1 MSKEK
6 IAIGF
11 DLGTTSV
18 GWSVI
23 KINDNKE
30 KRLEILDMGV
40 RLFDDPA
47 NSDSNTEVRRL
58 ARGRRRRINRL
69 KVRKKDFYKLLKE
82 FKLVN
87 NEEEFESYI
96 KKPIYDE
103 IEECYFLPV
112 QVKIKGLSSQ
122 LSKHELILILHNYIK
137 HRGTLNT
144 IDLSEED
151 EKNKNNV
158 QHLYDSTLYP
168 CENQYEWFKTTGK
181 TLGNKGNYLIS
192 NEDYKKEIKLILSN
206 QSHLGINEEFISKFI
221 ELFERHRH
229 YSEGPGSKNS
239 PTPYGR
245 FEKNIV
251 NGKMTLTWV
260 GDNEERGKNLWDLL
274 IGKCTYYPTENR
286 NYKKSP
292 ITELFNYLND
302 LANLKIFNRE
312 KDSNAWYL
320 NLEEKKKILSSYKNL
335 KIDKLTKSIGYKKEH
350 IHSGLKK
357 DSKEKFSIEP
367 LKSTVAIIKWL
378 EENNLKTSIDLN
390 DLSQWEFIDNIFQNG
405 VKYQNA
411 KERFDNLNKNKNY
424 LNIDNLNEEH
434 IEKLAQLKIW
444 SPGTSSLSKK
454 AQLEFI
460 KYSLGSEDAKGKNQ
474 MHFFNENENTQLIDE
489 FSKYK
494 YFPNNYFQNSSMPL
508 TVKRTFN
515 QTTKV
520 LNAILKKYSKDYEL
534 SYIIIELARELNSK
548 EEASKIERELAKNRK
563 KLEQR
568 LHHYNI
574 SEDDIKGGENRLKFL
589 LWDQQFKQ
597 DIYDGQPIELKDLLS
612 NPTKYH
618 IDHILPISIS
628 FIDSM
633 QNKVLTKA
641 TNNSEKGDKTPYQWL
656 SAKGKYEEYK
666 KRCERLLENKDFL
679 DKKDIA
685 KLKNKIENYLL
696 YEKDPF
702 TELGGFVERQ
712 LNDTRY
718 ISSEISNQLKK
729 FFTQSN
735 WWKNKNK
742 IIINSVN
749 GSLTSFAR
757 NNLFVESKEE
767 YAKKLIFKN
776 RDIYNHHAIDA
787 SIIAFLGLNNK
798 IQNLLKMKK
807 WNIKKVNIDG
817 VEKYVNEETGEIAA
831 EKSDFLKLES
841 NIPNTIYFKNQ
852 MREFLD
858 PEISNKNIK
867 FSRMI
872 ASKDNTPLSNETLY
886 SIRKKRNNDF
896 DITKQQLNGSK
907 NSNKEFKE
915 YKITKQPLL
924 ELKDSKKLENYF
936 GNDASKKEKL
946 IIFQNE
952 IQLYNK
958 LNNIY
963 KQQIEILK
971 SKNIKDK
978 NPFLNYLES
987 DEVVKSLQSILNK
1000 KQIDPSIIDKIPLF
1014 DQDMKKVTHWIK
1026 ELRIYENE
1034 VDKDDI
1040 LTLKNHDNN
1049 AFYDSLKWTEIWIY
1063 KNLGKNKF
1071 ETIFLNALNS
1081 KWDSKKN
1088 KMIPD
1093 ESKIKN
1099 NLNLLGIDINQKPI
1113 KLKRGSALINNKDLY
1128 YVVGG
1133 LRKTKLIEIK
1143 ALSYKNEI
1151 AHNFVK
1157 WEKAPKR
1164 VRWQIAL
1171 STIANEF
1178 KLCKVDPI
1186 GNVYDIKSFDEFFK

>member
-1 MSKEK
+1 M
-6 IAIGF
+6 
-11 DLGTTSV
+11 
-18 GWSVI
+18 
-23 KINDNKE
+23 
-30 KRLEILDMGV
+30 
-40 RLFDDPA
+40 
-47 NSDSNTEVRRL
+47 
-58 ARGRRRRINRL
+58 
-69 KVRKKDFYKLLKE
+69 
-82 FKLVN
+82 
-87 NEEEFESYI
+87 
-96 KKPIYDE
+96 
-103 IEECYFLPV
+103 
-112 QVKIKGLSSQ
+112 
-122 LSKHELILILHNYIK
+122 HNYIK

-144 IDLSEED
+144 IDLNEED
-151 EKNKNNV
+151 EKNKNND
-158 QHLYDSTLYP
+158 QHLYDPTLYP
-168 CENQYEWFKTTGK
+168 CENQYKWFQTTGK

-206 QSHLGINEEFISKFI
+206 QSHLGINEEFINKFI

-251 NGKMTLTWV
+251 NGQMTLTWV

-274 IGKCTYYPTENR
+274 IGKCTYYPSENR

-302 LANLKIFNRE
+302 LANLKVFDRD
-312 KDSNAWYL
+312 KDSYARYL

-335 KIDKLTKSIGYKKEH
+335 TIDKLTKSIGYKKDH
-350 IHSGLKK
+350 VHSGLKK
-357 DSKEKFSIEP
+357 DNKEKFAIEP
-367 LKSTVAIIKWL
+367 LKSTVGIIKWL
-378 EENNLKTSIDLN
+378 EENNLRNSIDLN
-390 DLSQWEFIDNIFQNG
+390 DLYKWEFIDNIYQNG
-405 VKYQNA
+405 VKYQNT

-444 SPGTSSLSKK
+444 SSGTSSLSKK

-460 KYSLGSEDAKGKNQ
+460 KYSLGSDDAIGKNQ
-474 MHFFNENENTQLIDE
+474 MHYFSENENTQLANE
-489 FSKYK
+489 FIKYK
-494 YFPNNYFQNSSMPL
+494 YFPNNYFQNTSMPL
-508 TVKRTFN
+508 AVKRTFN
-515 QTTKV
+515 QTMKV

-534 SYIIIELARELNSK
+534 SHIIIELARDLNSEDESK
-548 EEASKIERELAKNRK
+548 KIEREIANNRK
-563 KLEQR
+563 KFEQR
-568 LHHYNI
+568 LRHYNI

-597 DIYDGQPIELKDLLS
+597 DIYDGHPIELKDLLN

-618 IDHILPISIS
+618 IDHVLPISIS
-628 FIDSM
+628 FVDSM

-641 TNNSEKGDKTPYQWL
+641 INNLEKGDKTPHQWL
-656 SAKGKYEEYK
+656 SADKYEEYK
-666 KRCERLLENKDFL
+666 KRCERLLENNDFL

-685 KLKNKIENYLL
+685 KFKNKLENYLL

-729 FFTQSN
+729 FFKQSHY
-735 WWKNKNK
+735 WKDKNVDKNK
-742 IIINSVN
+742 ISINSIN
-749 GSLTSFAR
+749 GSLTNFAR
-757 NNLFVESKEE
+757 NNLFVEPKEE

-787 SIIAFLGLNNK
+787 SIIAFLGLNSK
-798 IQNLLKMKK
+798 IENLLK
-807 WNIKKVNIDG
+807 IKKLILKKANIDG
-817 VEKYVNEETGEIAA
+817 VEKYINEETGEIAA
-831 EKSDFLKLES
+831 EKSDFLKSEC
-841 NIPNTIYFKNQ
+841 NNPNTIYFKNQ

-872 ASKDNTPLSNETLY
+872 VSKDNTPLSNETLY
-886 SIRKKRNNDF
+886 SIKRKWNKDF
-896 DITKQQLNGSK
+896 DIAKQSLKGSK
-907 NSNKEFKE
+907 KLNKQFQEF
-915 YKITKQPLL
+915 KITKQPLL
-924 ELKDSKKLENYF
+924 ELKDSKKLETYF
-936 GNDASKKEKL
+936 GDDAPKKEKL

-952 IQLYNK
+952 PQLYNK

-971 SKNIKDK
+971 SKGIKDK

-987 DEVVKSLQSILNK
+987 DEVIKSLKSILGKEEINL
-1000 KQIDPSIIDKIPLF
+1000 SILDKIPLF
-1014 DQDMKKVTHWIK
+1014 DQDMRKITHWIK

-1034 VDKDDI
+1034 VDKEEI
-1040 LTLKNHDNN
+1040 LTLKNHKNN

-1063 KNLGKNKF
+1063 KNINKNKF
-1071 ETIFLNALNS
+1071 EAIFLNVLNT

-1088 KMIPD
+1088 RLIPD

-1099 NLNLLGIDINQKPI
+1099 VLSSLDIDINQKPI
-1113 KLKRGSALINNKDLY
+1113 KLKKGSILINNKDLY
-1128 YVVGG
+1128 YIVGG
-1133 LRKTKLIEIK
+1133 IRKTKIIEIK
-1143 ALSYKNEI
+1143 SLSYKNEI

-1157 WEKAPKR
+1157 WEKVPKR
-1164 VRWQIAL
+1164 DRWQISL
-1171 STIANEF
+1171 STITKEF
-1178 KLCKVDPI
+1178 KSCKVDAL
-1186 GNVYDIKSFDEFFK
+1186 GNVYNIKSFDEFFK